1 MVGIKPETSC
11 MVSKFVTSGLTV
23 FFDFAGQ
30 WEKIESTLRR
40 YVIQHRVKASILTL
54 TLGIT
59 QLEDE
64 QHEDRNIYLYYKE
77 TTGEKL
83 IKVPKLYVKLNQ
95 DQSTRYSCSTCIDHY
110 SQLKSADRYKGTNM
124 RTKASYSLSG
134 RPDSDLNF
142 ILTGFHLLFQ
152 LFYPGVV
159 SYLLQ
164 HSCTPKPREENDIW
178 MMFCE
183 ASYLYYISKI
193 IDLLDTIFFV
203 LRKKNSHITFLHVYH
218 HAMMVL
224 TTWAFL
230 RYFKGEQGIF
240 IGLLNSLVHVVM
252 YSYYF
257 LAALGPE
264 VQKYLW
270 WKKYI
275 TKFQL
280 TQFALFC
287 IHQLSLIVLSCD
299 MPVALTYY
307 IFFQAVV
314 MCVLFGN
321 FYYQT
326 YTKKHN
332 KQAKATE

>member
-1 MVGIKPETSC
+1 MDTILPQWIMTRIDSIRDEVVEHKVVDNWFLMPSWFPVTTIVVVYLIFVKYVGPKMMENRKPYNIKYIILAYNLIQTLYNANIVAY
-11 MVSKFVTSGLTV
+11 VSTYVLKIVTNMSEIS
-23 FFDFAGQ
+23 FYFDKKQ
-30 WEKIESTLRR
+30 EKPYQSL
-40 YVIQHRVKASILTL
+40 
-54 TLGIT
+54 T
-59 QLEDE
+59 QL
-64 QHEDRNIYLYYKE
+64 L
-77 TTGEKL
+77 
-83 IKVPKLYVKLNQ
+83 
-95 DQSTRYSCSTCIDHY
+95 
-110 SQLKSADRYKGTNM
+110 SQQA
-124 RTKASYSLSG
+124 
-134 RPDSDLNF
+134 
-142 ILTGFHLLFQ
+142 
-152 LFYPGVV
+152 
-159 SYLLQ
+159 
-164 HSCTPKPREENDIW
+164 
-178 MMFCE
+178 FCE

>member
-1 MVGIKPETSC
+1 MDTILPQWIMTRIDSIRDEVVEHKVVDNWFLMPSWFPVTTIVVVYLIFVKYVGPKMMENRKPYNIKYII
-11 MVSKFVTSGLTV
+11 L
-23 FFDFAGQ
+23 AYNLIQ
-30 WEKIESTLRR
+30 TL
-40 YVIQHRVKASILTL
+40 YNA
-54 TLGIT
+54 
-59 QLEDE
+59 
-64 QHEDRNIYLYYKE
+64 NIVAY
-77 TTGEKL
+77 
-83 IKVPKLYVKLNQ
+83 
-95 DQSTRYSCSTCIDHY
+95 
-110 SQLKSADRYKGTNM
+110 
-124 RTKASYSLSG
+124 
-134 RPDSDLNF
+134 
-142 ILTGFHLLFQ
+142 
-152 LFYPGVV
+152 
-159 SYLLQ
+159 
-164 HSCTPKPREENDIW
+164 
-178 MMFCE
+178 FCE

>member
-1 MVGIKPETSC
+1 MDTILPQWIMTRIDSIRDEVVEHKVVDNWFLMPSWFPVTTIVVVYLIFVKYVGPKMMENRKPYNIKYII
-11 MVSKFVTSGLTV
+11 L
-23 FFDFAGQ
+23 AYNLIQ
-30 WEKIESTLRR
+30 TL
-40 YVIQHRVKASILTL
+40 YNA
-54 TLGIT
+54 
-59 QLEDE
+59 
-64 QHEDRNIYLYYKE
+64 NIVAY
-77 TTGEKL
+77 
-83 IKVPKLYVKLNQ
+83 
-95 DQSTRYSCSTCIDHY
+95 
-110 SQLKSADRYKGTNM
+110 
-124 RTKASYSLSG
+124 
-134 RPDSDLNF
+134 
-142 ILTGFHLLFQ
+142 
-152 LFYPGVV
+152 LFYPGV
-159 SYLLQ
+159 
-164 HSCTPKPREENDIW
+164 
-178 MMFCE
+178 FCE